1 MKENYKYQYSNN
13 YYTLYFACAPNLTR
27 ISDTPGVRVYH
38 RVKYRPSR
46 ALALRNFLYT
56 KLGGCKAF

>member
-1 MKENYKYQYSNN
+1 M
-13 YYTLYFACAPNLTR
+13 YFVRAPNLTS
-27 ISDTPGVRVYH
+27 ISDTPGERVYH

-56 KLGGCKAF
+56 KLGGCSVF